1 MVCVV
6 VKREEKTLGQI
17 SVRLVKPV
25 TLPERT
31 AALDADGGCGKLS
44 SCKLFW
50 PQPCITRH
58 S

>member
-1 MVCVV
+1 M
-6 VKREEKTLGQI
+6 KRENKTLGQI
-17 SVRLVKPV
+17 SVRSVKPV

-31 AALDADGGCGKLS
+31 AALDADGDSGKLS

-50 PQPCITRH
+50 PQPYITRH